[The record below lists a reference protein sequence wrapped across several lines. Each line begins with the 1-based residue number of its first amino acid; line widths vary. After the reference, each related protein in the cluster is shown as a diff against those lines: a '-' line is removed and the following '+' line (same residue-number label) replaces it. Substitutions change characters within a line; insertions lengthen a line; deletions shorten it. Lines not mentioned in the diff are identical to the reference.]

1 MASVSQRAAAR
12 PLLQVIGRG
21 GLVDK
26 YFYFTMA
33 ILAAAIVVW
42 GFSYTVNP
50 GLFHPA
56 VLRPL
61 ILWFHA
67 TVFSGWVV
75 FFIFQ
80 SLLVRTH
87 NVKWHRFFG
96 WFGVVLGTV
105 IVPLG
110 VATAIVMGR
119 FDTYTLHKTGRD
131 AFLIDP
137 LVDMARFATFFALAV
152 WWRRKPESHRRL
164 IFIATCVLLD
174 AAFGRIDFL
183 FGNNLFFPCLDVVIV
198 LGVLRDLLVNRRI
211 HKIYLAALPMLVV
224 AQAFV
229 VYTWWSGA
237 GWRLRI
243 AHAMLGLRVRVARS
257 TRLHGACPTSQS
269 TCPASSRFV
278 N

>member
-12 PLLQVIGRG
+12 PLHQVIGRG

-33 ILAAAIVVW
+33 LLAAVIVVW

-50 GLFHPA
+50 SLFHPT
-56 VLRPL
+56 VRRPL

-96 WFGVVLGTV
+96 WFGAALGMV
-105 IVPLG
+105 MVPLG

-119 FDTYTLHKTGRD
+119 FDTYTLHKTGGD

-137 LVDMARFATFFALAV
+137 LFDMIAFATFFALAV
-152 WWRRKPESHRRL
+152 WWRRKPELHRRL
-164 IFIATCVLLD
+164 IFIGTCVLLD

-183 FGNNLFFPCLDVVIV
+183 FDNNLFFPCLDVVIV
-198 LGVLRDLLVNRRI
+198 IGVLRDLLVNRRI

-229 VYTWWSGA
+229 VYTWRSGA
-237 GWRLRI
+237 G
-243 AHAMLGLRVRVARS
+243 
-257 TRLHGACPTSQS
+257 
-269 TCPASSRFV
+269 
-278 N
+278 